1 MDVRYLVPD
10 DVKLPDSA
18 IFAPQIQTHVVSG
31 ANVMIKITLP
41 DGSIREYEKGT
52 TSMQVA
58 QSISEGLA
66 RNVLAAK
73 VSNVV
78 VDANKPINEDSTLSL
93 LTWNDAEGKNTLW
106 HSSAHLL
113 AEALEA
119 LYPGVKFWVGPPLEN
134 GFYYDV
140 DMDGQ
145 PLTPADFE
153 KIEAKMLELARKNSE
168 FIRKEISKADAIQ
181 YFTEKGDQYKL
192 DLLERLDDG
201 TITLYTQ
208 GDFTD
213 LCRGPHI
220 PNTGFIKAVKV
231 LNVAGAYWKGDEKNR
246 MLTRIYGIAFPKDK
260 ELKDYLI
267 LLEEAK
273 KRDHRKLG
281 KELELFTFSEK
292 VGLGLPLW
300 LPKGAMLRERLINFM
315 QKAQTKAGY
324 LPVVTPHIANKD
336 LYVCSG
342 HYEKYGADSFQPI
355 KTPHEGEE
363 FFLKPM
369 NCPHHCEIYKASP
382 KSYKDLPVR
391 YAEFGTVYRYEQKG
405 ELHGLTRVRG
415 FTQDDAHLFVRPDQ
429 VKEEFLK
436 VIDLVLHVFNAL
448 DFKEYTAQI
457 SLRDPENKSK
467 YIGSD
472 ENWALAEQAIIE
484 SAAEKGLK
492 TVTEL
497 GEAAFYGPKLDFMVK
512 DALGRKWQLGTIQ
525 VDYNLPERF
534 ELEYTGSDNLKHRPV
549 MIHRAPFGSL
559 ERFIAVLIEHCA
571 GKFPLWLTPDQ
582 VAILPISEKYNDYA
596 KKVLELLN
604 NSDIRGLVDER
615 NEKIGKKIRDN
626 ELNKIPFMLIVGEK
640 EAEEGMVAVREQ
652 GNGDIGT
659 MSIEDFAKL
668 IHTTIDNDFKQ
679 KNN

>member
-1 MDVRYLVPD
+1 
-10 DVKLPDSA
+10 
-18 IFAPQIQTHVVSG
+18 
-31 ANVMIKITLP
+31 MIKVTLP
-41 DGSIREYEKGT
+41 DGSVREYPKGT

-58 QSISEGLA
+58 LSISEGLA
-66 RNVLAAK
+66 RNVLSAK
-73 VSNVV
+73 VNGEVW
-78 VDANKPINEDSTLSL
+78 DASRPLNSDCTLSL
-93 LTWNDAEGKNTLW
+93 LTWNDAEGKETMW
-106 HSSAHLL
+106 HSSAHLM
-113 AEALEA
+113 AEAIESIF
-119 LYPGVKFWVGPPLEN
+119 PGAKFAIGPPVEN
-134 GFYYDV
+134 GFYYDI
-140 DMDGQ
+140 
-145 PLTPADFE
+145 DFGDKTFSTDHLEQVE
-153 KIEAKMLELARKNSE
+153 KKMMELASKKNE
-168 FIRKEISKADAIQ
+168 YIRKEVSKADAIK
-181 YFTEKGDQYKL
+181 YFTEKGDPYKL
-192 DLLERLDDG
+192 ELIDG
-201 TITLYTQ
+201 LADGSITFYTQ
-208 GDFTD
+208 GEFTD

-220 PNTGFIKAVKV
+220 PNTGFIKAVK
-231 LNVAGAYWKGDEKNR
+231 LLRVAGAYWRGDEKNKQ
-246 MLTRIYGIAFPKDK
+246 LTRVYGITFPKDK
-260 ELKDYLI
+260 ELKEYLT

-300 LPKGAMLRERLINFM
+300 LPKGAMLRERLIQFM
-315 QKAQTKAGY
+315 QKAQTKSGY
-324 LPVVTPHIANKD
+324 LPVVTPHIALKD

-355 KTPHEGEE
+355 NTPQEGEQ

-369 NCPHHCEIYKASP
+369 NCPHHCEIYKSSP

-391 YAEFGTVYRYEQKG
+391 FAEFGTVYRYEQHG

-429 VKEEFLK
+429 VKEEFCK
-436 VIDLVLHVFNAL
+436 VIDLVLYVFNAL
-448 DFKEYTAQI
+448 DFKDYTAQI
-457 SLRDPENKSK
+457 SLRDPNNKTK

-472 ENWALAEQAIIE
+472 ENWNLAEQAIIE

-492 TVTEL
+492 TVVEE

-534 ELEYTGSDNLKHRPV
+534 QLEYTGSDNQKHRPV

-559 ERFIAVLIEHCA
+559 ERFIAVLIEHCG

-596 KKVLELLN
+596 KKVLGLLN
-604 NSDIRGLVDER
+604 NSDIRGLVDDR

-626 ELNKIPFMLIVGEK
+626 EINKIPYMLVVGEK
-640 EAEEGMVAVREQ
+640 EEAEGKVAVREH
-652 GNGDIGT
+652 GKGDIGVMT
-659 MSIEDFAKL
+659 IEEFAKL
-668 IHTTIDNDFKQ
+668 INTTIENDFKN
-679 KNN
+679 KNS

>member
-1 MDVRYLVPD
+1 
-10 DVKLPDSA
+10 
-18 IFAPQIQTHVVSG
+18 
-31 ANVMIKITLP
+31 MIKITLP
-41 DGSIREYEKGT
+41 DGSVREYPKGT

-73 VSNVV
+73 VSNEV
-78 VDANKPINEDSTLSL
+78 VDASKPINQDSTLSL

-119 LYPGVKFWVGPPLEN
+119 LYPNVKFWVGPPLEN

-140 DMDGQ
+140 DLNGET
-145 PLTPADFE
+145 LTPADFE
-153 KIEAKMLELARKNSE
+153 KIEAKMLELARLNSE
-168 FIRKEISKADAIQ
+168 YKRIDISKADAIK
-181 YFTEKGDQYKL
+181 YFTDKGDHYKL
-192 DLLERLDDG
+192 DLLERLEDG
-201 TITLYTQ
+201 NISLYNQ
-208 GDFTD
+208 GNFTD

-231 LNVAGAYWKGDEKNR
+231 LNIAGAYWKGDEKNK

-260 ELKDYLI
+260 ELKEYLV

-292 VGLGLPLW
+292 VGAGLPLW
-300 LPKGAMLRERLINFM
+300 LPKGAMLRERLIQFL
-315 QKAQTKAGY
+315 QKAQLKAGY
-324 LPVVTPHIANKD
+324 LPVVTPHIAQKE

-369 NCPHHCEIYKASP
+369 NCPHHCEIYKSSP

-436 VIDLVLHVFNAL
+436 VIDLVLYVFNAL
-448 DFKEYTAQI
+448 DFKDYTAQI
-457 SLRDPENKSK
+457 SLRDPENKAK
-467 YIGSD
+467 YIGTD
-472 ENWALAEQAIIE
+472 ENWAMAEQAIID
-484 SAAEKGLK
+484 SAAEKGLR
-492 TVTEL
+492 TVVET

-512 DALGRKWQLGTIQ
+512 DAIGRKWQLGTIQ

-559 ERFIAVLIEHCA
+559 ERFIAVLIEHC
-571 GKFPLWLTPDQ
+571 GGNFPLWLTPDQ
-582 VAILPISEKYNDYA
+582 YAILPISEKYNDYA
-596 KKVLELLN
+596 KKVSELLN
-604 NSDIRGLVDER
+604 ISDIRGLVDER

-626 ELNKIPFMLIVGEK
+626 EVNKIPFMLVVGEK
-640 EAEEGMVAVREQ
+640 EAEEGTVAVREH
-652 GNGDIGT
+652 GKGDIGT
-659 MSIEDFAKL
+659 MTIANFAKL
-668 IHTTIDNDFKQ
+668 VQTTIDNDFKQ
-679 KNN
+679 KISN